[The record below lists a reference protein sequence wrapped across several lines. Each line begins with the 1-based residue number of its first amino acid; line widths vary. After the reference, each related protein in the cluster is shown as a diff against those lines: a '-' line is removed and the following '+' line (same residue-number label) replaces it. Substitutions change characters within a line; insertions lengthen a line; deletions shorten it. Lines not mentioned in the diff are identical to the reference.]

1 MAFVEPITLHGKHA
15 ILEPLAEIHLDE
27 LKAAAADGELW
38 NLWFTSVPTPDEAAA
53 NIAYRLGERERGTMM
68 PFVVRRVT
76 DNRVVGAT
84 TFCNIVAASIAA
96 KTGHVE
102 IGYTWYAQSAQRTA
116 INTEVKF
123 MLLQHAFE
131 KLSCMAV
138 EFHTHHK
145 NLKSRAAIERLGAK
159 LDGILRSQ
167 GIDRQGGI
175 RDTYAYSIIAAEWP
189 DVKIRL
195 QQKLNRPC

>member
-1 MAFVEPITLHGKHA
+1 MTFVEPVTIRGKHA
-15 ILEPLAEIHLDE
+15 ILEPLAETHLDE

-38 NLWFTSVPTPDEAAA
+38 NLWFTSVPTPDEALA
-53 NIAYRLGERERGTMM
+53 NMAFRLGERARGTMM

-84 TFCNIVAASIAA
+84 TFCNIVAAARR
-96 KTGHVE
+96 VE
-102 IGYTWYAQSAQRTA
+102 IGYTWYAQSVQRTA

-131 KLSCMAV
+131 TLNCMV
-138 EFHTHHK
+138 VDFHTHHA

>member
-76 DNRVVGAT
+76 DHRVVGAT
-84 TFCNIVAASIAA
+84 TFCNIAA
-96 KTGHVE
+96 TTRRVE

-123 MLLQHAFE
+123 MLLQYAFE
-131 KLSCMAV
+131 MLNCMV
-138 EFHTHHK
+138 VDFHTHHA
-145 NLKSRAAIERLGAK
+145 NLNSRAAIERLGAK